1 MPSPRY
7 SAASQYQATL
17 RRTLQQPFP
26 STARHGRNA
35 RSRAGVGCF
44 RYSDPTNMKTEQN
57 ESTLQR
63 LKSNVCLKL
72 TFHKAGIMSLTTKR
86 EETRQKL
93 IEAAGRTFAEVGY
106 EAATVRE
113 ITERANTNIASVNY
127 HFRDKQQLYG
137 EVFGEVIQKRRPLL
151 EARCAHGSPK
161 QRLRAFIEWAML
173 VDKAEDREWYHVLIA
188 REMSDGSGTKTLE
201 FVVNM
206 IRPIHELL
214 ISILDDMTNH
224 ELSRMDLE
232 IVSHLVAWSCTE
244 WLHRMGFVRKLS
256 PEITFTRS
264 QLEHRADLI
273 YSFVLGGLNHV
284 VRDTHAAAILKS

>member
-1 MPSPRY
+1 
-7 SAASQYQATL
+7 
-17 RRTLQQPFP
+17 
-26 STARHGRNA
+26 
-35 RSRAGVGCF
+35 
-44 RYSDPTNMKTEQN
+44 
-57 ESTLQR
+57 
-63 LKSNVCLKL
+63 
-72 TFHKAGIMSLTTKR
+72 MSLTTKR